1 MPDADLVIIGS
12 VENSGIKNTLID
24 NTAEKMMKL
33 IKTDVLVLP
42 PL

>member
-12 VENSGIKNTLID
+12 VGNLGIKNTLID